1 MARKGRPYRLGVIG
15 FAHMHVNELV
25 ARFVAHDGVDLVACA
40 DTVPRVPSI
49 TEVEGSRK
57 ANLKR
62 ALAASDGVKAFA
74 DYREMLDSEELD
86 IVIFCPEIA
95 RHAEIAEALADRR
108 IHMLTEKPMA
118 ASLSD
123 ALRMAR
129 AARQAD
135 VVLMVDW
142 PITWRPWVLVVKGPH
157 RCRQDRRRLGVQ
169 VAKRSV
175 SRTTGRRQPAPGR
188 YGGLRCPDR

>member
-1 MARKGRPYRLGVIG
+1 MARKGQPYRLGVIG

-25 ARFVAHDGVDLVACA
+25 ARFLAHDGVDLVACA
-40 DTVPRVPSI
+40 DTVPRVPSL
-49 TEVEGSRK
+49 TEVEGSRR

-62 ALAASDGVKAFA
+62 ALAASDGAKAFA

-135 VVLMVDW
+135 VVLMVNW
-142 PITWRPWVLVVKGPH
+142 PITWRPWVLVVKDLIDAG
-157 RCRQDRRRLGVQ
+157 RIGDVWEFKWR
-169 VAKRSV
+169 KRSV
-175 SRTTGRRQPAPGR
+175 SRTAGRRQPAPGR
-188 YGGLRCPDR
+188 YGGLRCADR